1 MRRCRGFLVTIDS
14 TQAQIDFLA
23 GNFSRFEMRVSA
35 GAKVRRPRGHASCA
49 VAEITSWTRIHRPM
63 RFASDYGL

>member
-1 MRRCRGFLVTIDS
+1 MRRCRGILVTIDS

-35 GAKVRRPRGHASCA
+35 DAKVGRPRG
-49 VAEITSWTRIHRPM
+49 
-63 RFASDYGL
+63 